1 MTNRQKRYN
10 EMFNA
15 GLDFLRETVLAKMTT
30 FIVLFTFN
38 FVFYFSPT
46 ALAVKADFNQ
56 QDQQEAAITALLES
70 TPEAKLSHR
79 LSKLKEAIVYEMAE
93 EVKADKAPQGFLA
106 RTWSSLTSSG
116 PISTDSILELE
127 RLASEVE
134 MAYAEAI
141 EKLKTEIAD
150 STQQTSKLSST
161 ALALLEERQN
171 QALQQVESQY
181 AHLTTLLQNLTEADS
196 EYVQIQAYE
205 DLTDFLVNSQFKAT
219 HTPATPENLPWRTP
233 SADVREPIEDVKE
246 LTSLLSDTEAQLVDE
261 PMQMAAHSLS
271 RSEPVRPE
279 LAESIEVVLT
289 PEIRALAA
297 ELDHSS
303 IEIYTWVHN
312 NIKFIPSYGSIQGAQ
327 QTLELKQGNAMDT
340 ASLLIALLRASEIP
354 ARYAYGT
361 VIIPAEKVMNWVG
374 GAENPEAAQTILGM
388 GGIPTTAIVQGG
400 KSLALNWSMCGQ
412 KLGSTLCQVV
422 VWLSALVI
430 VGSLW
435 MRVLSSIYIPMGYIS
450 MISSL

>member
-1 MTNRQKRYN
+1 
-10 EMFNA
+10 
-15 GLDFLRETVLAKMTT
+15 
-30 FIVLFTFN
+30 
-38 FVFYFSPT
+38 
-46 ALAVKADFNQ
+46 
-56 QDQQEAAITALLES
+56 
-70 TPEAKLSHR
+70 
-79 LSKLKEAIVYEMAE
+79 
-93 EVKADKAPQGFLA
+93 
-106 RTWSSLTSSG
+106 
-116 PISTDSILELE
+116 
-127 RLASEVE
+127 

-181 AHLTTLLQNLTEADS
+181 RHLTTLLQNLTEADS
-196 EYVQIQAYE
+196 EDVQIQAYE

-261 PMQMAAHSLS
+261 PMQMAARSLS

-297 ELDHSS
+297 ELNHSS

-327 QTLELKQGNAMDT
+327 QTLELK
-340 ASLLIALLRASEIP
+340 R
-354 ARYAYGT
+354 
-361 VIIPAEKVMNWVG
+361 
-374 GAENPEAAQTILGM
+374 
-388 GGIPTTAIVQGG
+388 
-400 KSLALNWSMCGQ
+400 
-412 KLGSTLCQVV
+412 
-422 VWLSALVI
+422 
-430 VGSLW
+430 
-435 MRVLSSIYIPMGYIS
+435 
-450 MISSL
+450 